1 MTQSVVVKPVTS
13 KRVAPKSGAL
23 DSSALNSVA
32 RKKRA
37 AALVNANAESR
48 PARSLARITDAGEP
62 FPVRAAR
69 AARCAAHQAPAVA
82 EALQRLVALLEPE
95 QWPPRVDV
103 DGFLR
108 CLLAAANERSEWFVG
123 DLLRVPQKVADDM
136 LMCLDAKRRRS
147 LGDTWGG
154 MAPYQV
160 ARSVLQGVSSP
171 TIAASIVQATA
182 EAAIWRLAR
191 VVQSDDRWRCFAG
204 DQALARLFLLTMAA
218 PHHTGWCCADL
229 LGVGR
234 SVADDMLSC
243 LDAFR
248 RDPSFV
254 QRLALRVASE
264 LGTDALM
271 PRGSGLI
278 SAALMSP
285 GVKERSIDDGK
296 ARASVHLGR
305 SLA

>member
-1 MTQSVVVKPVTS
+1 MTQSVAAKPAS
-13 KRVAPKSGAL
+13 AERVAPESGPL
-23 DSSALNSVA
+23 DSQP

-37 AALVNANAESR
+37 AALVNTNVVSR
-48 PARSLARITDAGEP
+48 PARSLSRKADAGEP

-69 AARCAAHQAPAVA
+69 ASRCAAHQYPAVA
-82 EALQRLVALLEPE
+82 EALQRLVALFEPE

-108 CLLAAANERSEWFVG
+108 CLLAAPDERSEWFVG

-171 TIAASIVQATA
+171 TIAPSIVQATA

-234 SVADDMLSC
+234 RVADDLLSC

-254 QRLALRVASE
+254 QRLALSVASE

-271 PRGSGLI
+271 PRGSGI
-278 SAALMSP
+278 QSAALKL
-285 GVKERSIDDGK
+285 VAARERSSEASK
-296 ARASVHLGR
+296 ARASELLG
-305 SLA
+305 SGLA